1 MISDQNVS
9 SEILCYGLSTC
20 IHCKN
25 ARSFLEN
32 NHQDSTWVYVDLL
45 DGKEREETLDEVR
58 KFNPRISFPT
68 IVIGEGEFVVIGF
81 QPEELTR
88 ILGL

>member
-1 MISDQNVS
+1 MASDHAS

-20 IHCKN
+20 IHCRN
-25 ARSFLEN
+25 ARSFLEK
-32 NHQDSTWVYVDLL
+32 NHQDSTWIYVDLL
-45 DGKEREETLDEVR
+45 DGGEREEALDEVR

-81 QPEELTR
+81 QPEELSR